1 MRSAVFLAACLILAV
16 ESGRLVRQVKEHV
29 ASQVCCR
36 CQDSRALCNND
47 LAKPVDVVDLR
58 EKAPKTTTTIS
69 TSTPTT
75 GTTRTTSTSLGP
87 STTTCDPLFGTG
99 CSDDIL
105 FGSSEDYL
113 DPVDEDYYE
122 YDGSNPNDSVD
133 PADIDYFESPDAG
146 GGGTSRS
153 KKVPKLML
161 VPGPTCLN
169 NIDCRLFE
177 DCSQEDGA
185 CGFEDL
191 AQFVDLRSTNQRCRR
206 GQVLCCNPVPGDLFT
221 SHLEDELSDN
231 NLDQGICGNPD
242 LAATINFEFGLAC
255 GKRDSRVYYDA
266 VKSETEGGEG
276 EQSNPGEWPWSVLI
290 FRRNETTGEDDYV
303 GAGTFLDTDVVATT
317 ATKVREYVT
326 DPGLLRVHLGD
337 WDPKD
342 VGPNSREEYPHVTEK
357 VSCVRQHPQFN
368 SRSLAY
374 NVAVLKLAGEPEEER
389 DGGLSVAD
397 VVRPRTAPRR
407 PADRSE
413 GVTDW
418 SRNKAKIDDG
428 LSIDPV
434 DERER
439 RRNLLLQLTNEVDE
453 VDESF
458 VPPSYINTACLPI
471 DNQQFQFIE
480 GQRCWV
486 SAWGNSLHEQRELEV
501 PLVSKAE
508 CNKLLKPEFARR
520 GVTSWPGVDSSEVC
534 AGGEGK
540 DACEGEGGA
549 PLVCLDKARDQYF
562 VVGLVNYGFTCSG
575 ELPAVYVNMGDPVV
589 KRFIT
594 SAFNQDFCESTNS

>member
-1 MRSAVFLAACLILAV
+1 
-16 ESGRLVRQVKEHV
+16 
-29 ASQVCCR
+29 
-36 CQDSRALCNND
+36 
-47 LAKPVDVVDLR
+47 
-58 EKAPKTTTTIS
+58 
-69 TSTPTT
+69 
-75 GTTRTTSTSLGP
+75 
-87 STTTCDPLFGTG
+87 
-99 CSDDIL
+99 
-105 FGSSEDYL
+105 
-113 DPVDEDYYE
+113 
-122 YDGSNPNDSVD
+122 
-133 PADIDYFESPDAG
+133 
-146 GGGTSRS
+146 
-153 KKVPKLML
+153 
-161 VPGPTCLN
+161 
-169 NIDCRLFE
+169 
-177 DCSQEDGA
+177 
-185 CGFEDL
+185 
-191 AQFVDLRSTNQRCRR
+191 
-206 GQVLCCNPVPGDLFT
+206 
-221 SHLEDELSDN
+221 
-231 NLDQGICGNPD
+231 
-242 LAATINFEFGLAC
+242 
-255 GKRDSRVYYDA
+255 
-266 VKSETEGGEG
+266 
-276 EQSNPGEWPWSVLI
+276 
-290 FRRNETTGEDDYV
+290 
-303 GAGTFLDTDVVATT
+303 LDTDVVATT

-326 DPGLLRVHLGD
+326 DPGLLRVRIGD
-337 WDPKD
+337 WDPKK
-342 VGPNSREEYPHVTEK
+342 VGPNSREGYPHVTEK

-368 SRSLAY
+368 SRSLAN

-389 DGGLSVAD
+389 GGGLSVAD

-413 GVTDW
+413 GVPNW
-418 SRNKAKIDDG
+418 SRNKARLDDG
-428 LSIDPV
+428 RSRDPV
-434 DERER
+434 DEREKR
-439 RRNLLLQLTNEVDE
+439 RKLLLQLTNEVDE
-453 VDESF
+453 DESF